1 MRRPLESFRTG
12 VALICAATLVACGGG
27 GGSDGSADASTS
39 LDTATRYAANATE
52 MGADAGIVLDAGV
65 VATQVVA
72 AAQASAAAAPG
83 GLARSL
89 ATAPQPAVDVLVSC
103 PSGGTA
109 LLSISGGTP
118 STQINGTFDA
128 GEVYQI
134 TFTRCMASTG
144 GAALDGALSVTVQSA
159 TPTGQTLVLG
169 ATGLAATLPGG
180 SVSLTGGATQIQTT
194 TTDAS
199 GASVVTRQFTSP
211 SLSLATQFNGRTGSF
226 TVSAVDLT
234 RTSTSVA
241 GVQQSSSL
249 RGTHTLSTTVA
260 GATVSY
266 TVATQGSVSY
276 SVAGQ
281 PVAGAWTL
289 TLLRTLVGVTLG
301 GGEAVI
307 TVDDGKDGTID
318 RTVTVPLGNFLS
330 ALG

>member
-1 MRRPLESFRTG
+1 MRRPIDFFRPG
-12 VALICAATLVACGGG
+12 VALLCAGMLGACGG

-65 VATQVVA
+65 VTTQVVA

-89 ATAPQPAVDVLVSC
+89 ATAPQPAVDVLVNC

-109 LLSISGGTP
+109 LLSLSGGTP
-118 STQINGTFDA
+118 STQINGTFDT
-128 GEVYQI
+128 GEVYQL
-134 TFTRCMASTG
+134 TFARCMVSTG
-144 GAALDGALSVTVQSA
+144 GAALDGALSLTVLSA
-159 TPTGQTLVLG
+159 TATGQTLALS
-169 ATGLAATLPGG
+169 ATALTATLPGG
-180 SVSLTGGATQIQTT
+180 SVSLTGGATQIQTN

-199 GASVVTRQFTSP
+199 GAAVANRQLTAT
-211 SLSLATQFNGRTGSF
+211 SLSLATQFNGRTGSY

-234 RTSTSVA
+234 RTTTSVA

-260 GATVSY
+260 GASVSY
-266 TVATQGSVSY
+266 TVATQGGVSY
-276 SVAGQ
+276 SVDGQ
-281 PVAGAWTL
+281 PVAGSWTL
-289 TLLRTLVGVTLG
+289 TLPRTLVGVTVG

-318 RTVTVPLGNFLS
+318 RTVTIPLGNFLS
-330 ALG
+330 AVG